1 MHEHIISALVENKAG
16 VLSRVA
22 GLFSSRGYNIDS
34 LVVSRTEDPGLS
46 RMTLVVFGDD
56 LIIEQIR
63 KQLER
68 LIDTIKVRDLT
79 QLEYVAR
86 DFLIMKVNAQASK
99 RGEICDLVNL
109 FKGEVLDATRN
120 EIIVEVSG
128 DEDKLDSFIELI
140 RPYGI
145 KELAKTGTV
154 ALTKGKKQ

>member
-34 LVVSRTEDPGLS
+34 LVVSRTEDPDLS
-46 RMTLVVFGDD
+46 RMTLVVKGDD

-79 QLEYVAR
+79 QLEYVVR
-86 DFLIMKVNAQASK
+86 DFLLMKVNAQPSK
-99 RGEICDLVNL
+99 RGEICNLVNL

-128 DEDKLDSFIELI
+128 NDDKLDSFIELI

-154 ALTKGKKQ
+154 ALTKGKK